1 LNDFTLANQES
12 LDELA
17 WAMEACQGQF
27 CLMLARCNY
36 GYLQQHLIQQLQDEC
51 IFDIRLIHLKPDDK
65 TLFSTVR
72 SQLGQEIPSA
82 LMVSGFAALDNV
94 DDMFAA
100 MNQVREEFR
109 KNFPFPFILW
119 MNDRVYIRLLRIAP
133 DFESWATTT
142 AFAIPTD
149 ELINSLQQ
157 AVTSLFTKAL
167 AVNSPQSLYKLTNV
181 LDLGCLTRSEFEV
194 ALKELSQR
202 ELELTPQFA
211 ADLAF
216 LRGIN
221 AGDSPEAL
229 DYFQKS
235 LEFWQQQT
243 YVGAGFTNTPSPQ
256 TDNLTKPAPFLTIDA
271 DFTDNPS
278 PQTDNLNQ
286 PTLIEKPGETINSQL
301 KVGLILFRI
310 GLYHYYAVD
319 RTKHREV
326 NWQPAKIPLQQCL
339 ELFEQENRPDLAA
352 KSITQ
357 LERVLQRMQSWDE
370 LEQVA
375 RKAVSLHQQYGSISK
390 LAQDYSFLAEVAL
403 QQQCWEESRQAA
415 QQAEDILAQLPE
427 QKRWFQG
434 LNLLF
439 LAQAERQLGNKH
451 DAIAHLVQARDL
463 GDRGHPLVSIR
474 ILAELRDLYFE
485 EKHYL
490 DAFATKQL
498 RRSIEQQYSICA
510 FIGAGRLQPHRQE
523 ASAKTDNQETV
534 APEIIASG
542 RQRDL
547 ERLLERI
554 GRNDCKLIVI
564 HGLSGV
570 GKSSLVNA
578 GLMPALK
585 HRVIGIQNNL
595 PILIRVYTNWVEE
608 LSKQLATDFV
618 TDELEEEKTAN
629 NPVGAGLDD
638 SVSRKPPTSK
648 QNPPDSSVGAGLGD
662 NVWRKPQTSKQNPP
676 DSSVG
681 AGLDDS
687 VWRKPQTSKQNPP
700 DSSVG
705 AGLDDNVSRKPQT
718 SKQNPP
724 SPSQDVDNNIS
735 RELSTSHPNP
745 PYAKILEQLRKNE
758 QHNIRTVLIFDQFEE
773 FFFVYPN
780 LAQRRPFWD
789 FLGECLNILSVKVIL
804 SLREDYLHYL
814 LECNRLNSMS
824 VISHDI
830 LGKNVLYGL
839 GNFSPADARSIIE
852 DLTTR
857 SRFYLEPALID
868 QLVKDLAGQTGEI
881 LPIELQIVGAQLQA
895 ENIKT
900 LADYREVGTKDELV
914 KHYVEAVI
922 EDCGV
927 ENRQAAELLLYLLT
941 DEKGTRPLKTRTE
954 LERDL
959 KEFVDDLTTDASKFD
974 LILRIFVESGL
985 VFLLPEIPADRY
997 QLVHDYLATFIRQQ
1011 QQLGLLVELAEAR
1024 EKQKLT
1030 EAQLRQALKE
1040 KETALHKEQEEGQ
1053 RAAIAEIEA
1062 LTSLSEARWL
1072 SHDQLG
1078 ALLASVKAGQKMK
1091 SIKVS
1096 SEIKIKTLGK
1106 LWQTV
1111 YSVKECNRFY
1121 GHSGAVNSVSFSPDG
1136 QIIASASSDGTMK
1149 LWRLDGTLMKT
1160 LQGHQREVNC
1170 VSFSPNSQMIASA
1183 SNGGTV
1189 KLWCLDGTLVSTFL
1203 DQGYGFISVS
1213 FSPDSQMIAAA
1224 SYDHTVKLLGL
1235 DGTLVQTLEG
1245 HNRGVSC
1252 VSFSPD
1258 GQMIASAS
1266 HDHTIKLW
1274 YLDGNL
1280 VQTIEGHN
1288 RGVSGVSFSPDG
1300 QIIASASEDGTA
1312 KLWRINGEL
1321 IRTFQKHGDKVYSVS
1336 FSPDGQTLASASQDG
1351 TVKLWGLGGKVVQ
1364 TFQGHNDRIRSVSF
1378 SPDGQRIASASNDG
1392 VVKLWYLKDT
1402 VVKTL
1407 RGHNDGINSVAFSP
1421 NGQIIA
1427 SASNDNTVKLWHL
1440 DGTVMQT
1447 FQEHSDWVNSVS
1459 FSPDG
1464 QIIASADD
1472 KGIVKLWHLDGT
1484 VVQTFQ
1490 EHRGGVSCVNFSPD
1504 GRLIASSSLYDL
1516 SVKLWH
1522 LDGSVVQTLQQHS
1535 NWVKSVSFSPDGQM
1549 IASACEQVIKL
1560 WRLDGSL
1567 VQSFLGHRGGV
1578 KSVSFSPDGQIIAS
1592 ADTDG
1597 KVKLWRLD
1605 GTVIHT
1611 LQGHSDWVNSVSFS
1625 PDGQMIASASS
1636 DGTVKLWCVDG
1647 QLVHTFQGHQD
1658 EVKSV
1663 SFSPDGQMVASASKD
1678 GTVKLWDLNLENSLV
1693 RGCNWL
1699 RDYLK
1704 TNPNVSESDRKLCEG
1719 IEKSGK

>member
-1 LNDFTLANQES
+1 MNDFTIANQES

-17 WAMEACQGQF
+17 WAIEACQGQF

-36 GYLQQHLIQQLQDEC
+36 EYLQQRLIQQLQEQC
-51 IFDIRLIHLKPDDK
+51 ALDIRVIHLKPGDR

-72 SQLGQEIPSA
+72 SQLGQEMPSA
-82 LMVSGFAALDNV
+82 LMVSGFAALNNV

-157 AVTSLFTKAL
+157 AVKSLFAKAL
-167 AVNSPQSLYKLTNV
+167 AVNSPQSLSQLTKN
-181 LDLGCLTRSEFEV
+181 LDLGYLTCSEFEL

-229 DYFQKS
+229 DYLQKS

-243 YVGAGFTNTPSPQ
+243 
-256 TDNLTKPAPFLTIDA
+256 DNA
-271 DFTDNPS
+271 
-278 PQTDNLNQ
+278 NQ
-286 PTLIEKPGETINSQL
+286 PTLIEKPAETITPKL
-301 KVGLILFRI
+301 KVGLVLFQI
-310 GLYHYYAVD
+310 GFYHYYAVD
-319 RTKHREV
+319 RKKADKA
-326 NWQPAKIPLQQCL
+326 NWQTAKIALQQSL
-339 ELFEQENRPDLAA
+339 DIFEQENRPDLVA
-352 KSITQ
+352 KFIIQ

-375 RKAVSLHQQYGSISK
+375 QKALLLHQQYGITSR

-403 QQQCWEESRQAA
+403 QQQRWEESRQAA

-427 QKRWFQG
+427 QNRWFQG

-451 DAIAHLVQARDL
+451 DAIAHLVQAREL
-463 GDRGHPLVSIR
+463 GDKGHPLVYIR

-485 EKHYL
+485 EKQYL
-490 DAFATKQL
+490 EAFATKQL

-523 ASAKTDNQETV
+523 TSAKTDHQETV

-608 LSKQLATDFV
+608 LSKQLATNLV

-629 NPVGAGLDD
+629 NPVGAGL
-638 SVSRKPPTSK
+638 
-648 QNPPDSSVGAGLGD
+648 GD
-662 NVWRKPQTSKQNPP
+662 NLSRKPQTSQH
-676 DSSVG
+676 
-681 AGLDDS
+681 
-687 VWRKPQTSKQNPP
+687 NPP

-718 SKQNPP
+718 SQQNPP

-735 RELSTSHPNP
+735 RELSTSPPNP

-789 FLGECLNILSVKVIL
+789 FLGDCLNILSVKVIL

-814 LECNRLNSMS
+814 LECNRLDSMS
-824 VISHDI
+824 VIGHDI

-900 LADYREVGTKDELV
+900 LADYREVGTKEELV

-927 ENRQAAELLLYLLT
+927 ENRQAAELVLYLLT
-941 DEKGTRPLKTRTE
+941 DEKGTRPLKTRAE

-959 KEFVDDLTTDASKFD
+959 KEFVDDVRADASKLD

-985 VFLLPEIPADRY
+985 VFLLPEIPAYRY
-997 QLVHDYLATFIRQQ
+997 QLDKF
-1011 QQLGLLVELAEAR
+1011 LLP
-1024 EKQKLT
+1024 
-1030 EAQLRQALKE
+1030 
-1040 KETALHKEQEEGQ
+1040 
-1053 RAAIAEIEA
+1053 EIPA
-1062 LTSLSEARWL
+1062 YR
-1072 SHDQLG
+1072 
-1078 ALLASVKAGQKMK
+1078 
-1091 SIKVS
+1091 
-1096 SEIKIKTLGK
+1096 
-1106 LWQTV
+1106 
-1111 YSVKECNRFY
+1111 Y
-1121 GHSGAVNSVSFSPDG
+1121 
-1136 QIIASASSDGTMK
+1136 
-1149 LWRLDGTLMKT
+1149 
-1160 LQGHQREVNC
+1160 
-1170 VSFSPNSQMIASA
+1170 
-1183 SNGGTV
+1183 
-1189 KLWCLDGTLVSTFL
+1189 
-1203 DQGYGFISVS
+1203 
-1213 FSPDSQMIAAA
+1213 
-1224 SYDHTVKLLGL
+1224 
-1235 DGTLVQTLEG
+1235 
-1245 HNRGVSC
+1245 
-1252 VSFSPD
+1252 
-1258 GQMIASAS
+1258 
-1266 HDHTIKLW
+1266 
-1274 YLDGNL
+1274 
-1280 VQTIEGHN
+1280 
-1288 RGVSGVSFSPDG
+1288 
-1300 QIIASASEDGTA
+1300 
-1312 KLWRINGEL
+1312 
-1321 IRTFQKHGDKVYSVS
+1321 
-1336 FSPDGQTLASASQDG
+1336 
-1351 TVKLWGLGGKVVQ
+1351 
-1364 TFQGHNDRIRSVSF
+1364 
-1378 SPDGQRIASASNDG
+1378 
-1392 VVKLWYLKDT
+1392 
-1402 VVKTL
+1402 
-1407 RGHNDGINSVAFSP
+1407 
-1421 NGQIIA
+1421 
-1427 SASNDNTVKLWHL
+1427 
-1440 DGTVMQT
+1440 
-1447 FQEHSDWVNSVS
+1447 
-1459 FSPDG
+1459 
-1464 QIIASADD
+1464 
-1472 KGIVKLWHLDGT
+1472 
-1484 VVQTFQ
+1484 
-1490 EHRGGVSCVNFSPD
+1490 
-1504 GRLIASSSLYDL
+1504 
-1516 SVKLWH
+1516 
-1522 LDGSVVQTLQQHS
+1522 
-1535 NWVKSVSFSPDGQM
+1535 
-1549 IASACEQVIKL
+1549 
-1560 WRLDGSL
+1560 
-1567 VQSFLGHRGGV
+1567 
-1578 KSVSFSPDGQIIAS
+1578 
-1592 ADTDG
+1592 
-1597 KVKLWRLD
+1597 
-1605 GTVIHT
+1605 
-1611 LQGHSDWVNSVSFS
+1611 
-1625 PDGQMIASASS
+1625 
-1636 DGTVKLWCVDG
+1636 
-1647 QLVHTFQGHQD
+1647 
-1658 EVKSV
+1658 
-1663 SFSPDGQMVASASKD
+1663 
-1678 GTVKLWDLNLENSLV
+1678 
-1693 RGCNWL
+1693 
-1699 RDYLK
+1699 
-1704 TNPNVSESDRKLCEG
+1704 
-1719 IEKSGK
+1719 

>member
-36 GYLQQHLIQQLQDEC
+36 GYLQQRLIQQLQDEC
-51 IFDIRLIHLKPDDK
+51 TFDIRLIHLKPDDK

-119 MNDRVYIRLLRIAP
+119 MNDRVYIRLLRVAP

-149 ELINSLQQ
+149 ELVNALQQ

-167 AVNSPQSLYKLTNV
+167 AVNSPQSLYKLANV

-229 DYFQKS
+229 DYLQKS

-243 YVGAGFTNTPSPQ
+243 HVGAG
-256 TDNLTKPAPFLTIDA
+256 
-271 DFTDNPS
+271 FTDNPS

-286 PTLIEKPGETINSQL
+286 PTLIEEPGETINPQL
-301 KVGLILFRI
+301 KVGLVLFHI

-319 RTKHREV
+319 RTKHGEP
-326 NWQPAKIPLQQCL
+326 NWQPAKIALQQTL
-339 ELFEQENRPDLAA
+339 DIFEQENRPDLVA

-375 RKAVSLHQQYGSISK
+375 QKALSLHQRYSSTSR

-403 QQQCWEESRQAA
+403 QQQRWEDSRKAA

-427 QKRWFQG
+427 QNRWFQG

-439 LAQAERQLGNKH
+439 LAQAERQLGNKQ

-463 GDRGHPLVSIR
+463 GDRGHPLVYIR
-474 ILAELRDLYFE
+474 ILVELRDLYFE

-490 DAFATKQL
+490 AAFATKQL

-578 GLMPALK
+578 GLIPALK

-595 PILIRVYTNWVEE
+595 PLLIRVYTNWVEE
-608 LSKQLATDFV
+608 LNKQLVTDFV
-618 TDELEEEKTAN
+618 TDELEEEKTTN
-629 NPVGAGLDD
+629 NPIGAGLDD
-638 SVSRKPPTSK
+638 SVSRKPQISK

-662 NVWRKPQTSKQNPP
+662 N
-676 DSSVG
+676 
-681 AGLDDS
+681 L
-687 VWRKPQTSKQNPP
+687 
-700 DSSVG
+700 
-705 AGLDDNVSRKPQT
+705 SRKPQT

-724 SPSQDVDNNIS
+724 SPSQDVDNNFS
-735 RELSTSHPNP
+735 RKTPTSPQTP

-789 FLGECLNILSVKVIL
+789 FLGDCLNILSVKVIL

-814 LECNRLNSMS
+814 LECNRLDSMS
-824 VISHDI
+824 VIGHDI

-868 QLVKDLAGQTGEI
+868 ELVKDLAGQTGEI

-900 LADYREVGTKDELV
+900 LADYREVGTKEELV

-922 EDCGV
+922 EDCGI
-927 ENRQAAELLLYLLT
+927 ENRQAAELALYLLT
-941 DEKGTRPLKTRTE
+941 DEKGTRPLKTRAE

-959 KEFVDDLTTDASKFD
+959 KELVDELTANASKLD
-974 LILRIFVESGL
+974 LALKIFVESGL

-997 QLVHDYLATFIRQQ
+997 QLVHDYLAAFIRQQ

-1040 KETALHKEQEEGQ
+1040 KETALHKEQEERQ
-1053 RAAIAEIEA
+1053 RAKLAEYEA
-1062 LTSLSEARWL
+1062 LNSLSQLLWS

-1078 ALLASVKAGQKMK
+1078 TLLALVKAGKKLQG
-1091 SIKVS
+1091 IADLVS
-1096 SEIKIKTLGK
+1096 SEKQALTLSR
-1106 LWQTV
+1106 LYQTIQQMQEYNRLEGHNGLV
-1111 YSVKECNRFY
+1111 YSVN
-1121 GHSGAVNSVSFSPDG
+1121 FSPDG
-1136 QIIASASSDGTMK
+1136 QMIVSAS
-1149 LWRLDGTLMKT
+1149 LD
-1160 LQGHQREVNC
+1160 
-1170 VSFSPNSQMIASA
+1170 
-1183 SNGGTV
+1183 GTV
-1189 KLWCLDGTLVSTFL
+1189 KLWRV
-1203 DQGYGFISVS
+1203 
-1213 FSPDSQMIAAA
+1213 
-1224 SYDHTVKLLGL
+1224 
-1235 DGTLVQTLEG
+1235 DGTLVQTFPAHPSGVKSVIFSPNGQMIASAGSNDPSIKLWKTDGTLKQKFPG
-1245 HNRGVSC
+1245 HQKGVQTI
-1252 VSFSPD
+1252 SFSPD
-1258 GQMIASAS
+1258 GQMIVSGGGDGTLKLWKIDGTLEQTFQGHSNVVTSVSFSPDGRIIASAS
-1266 HDHTIKLW
+1266 LDKTVKLW
-1274 YLDGNL
+1274 SIDGSL
-1280 VQTIEGHN
+1280 VGNCPNNSEPSPRLESTN
-1288 RGVSGVSFSPDG
+1288 STDNSYRRLVFSVSFSPDG
-1300 QIIASASEDGTA
+1300 QIIASASEDYTI
-1312 KLWRINGEL
+1312 KLWRIDGTLLQTLKGHSGGVNS
-1321 IRTFQKHGDKVYSVS
+1321 IS
-1336 FSPDGQTLASASQDG
+1336 FSPDGQVITSASRDY
-1351 TVKLWGLGGKVVQ
+1351 TVKLW
-1364 TFQGHNDRIRSVSF
+1364 
-1378 SPDGQRIASASNDG
+1378 
-1392 VVKLWYLKDT
+1392 
-1402 VVKTL
+1402 TL
-1407 RGHNDGINSVAFSP
+1407 
-1421 NGQIIA
+1421 NG
-1427 SASNDNTVKLWHL
+1427 
-1440 DGTVMQT
+1440 
-1447 FQEHSDWVNSVS
+1447 
-1459 FSPDG
+1459 
-1464 QIIASADD
+1464 
-1472 KGIVKLWHLDGT
+1472 
-1484 VVQTFQ
+1484 
-1490 EHRGGVSCVNFSPD
+1490 
-1504 GRLIASSSLYDL
+1504 
-1516 SVKLWH
+1516 
-1522 LDGSVVQTLQQHS
+1522 TLLHT
-1535 NWVKSVSFSPDGQM
+1535 M
-1549 IASACEQVIKL
+1549 E
-1560 WRLDGSL
+1560 
-1567 VQSFLGHRGGV
+1567 GHRSG
-1578 KSVSFSPDGQIIAS
+1578 
-1592 ADTDG
+1592 
-1597 KVKLWRLD
+1597 
-1605 GTVIHT
+1605 
-1611 LQGHSDWVNSVSFS
+1611 VNSVSFS
-1625 PDGQMIASASS
+1625 PDGQMIASASC
-1636 DGTVKLWCVDG
+1636 DNTVKLWRIDGFLERTFHGHNSSVFCVSFSPDG
-1647 QLVHTFQGHQD
+1647 QLIASASYDCTVKLWRLDGSLERTFTRQN
-1658 EVKSV
+1658 ESVYSV
-1663 SFSPDGQMVASASKD
+1663 SFSPDGQMIISASFD
-1678 GTVKLWDLNLENSLV
+1678 GTVKLWRIDGTLIQTFQGHSGGVASASFSPDGEMIASASHDHTVKLWKLESLENLLV

-1719 IEKSGK
+1719 IEKSR

>member
-36 GYLQQHLIQQLQDEC
+36 GYLQQRLIQQLQDEC
-51 IFDIRLIHLKPDDK
+51 TFGIRLIHLKPDDK

-157 AVTSLFTKAL
+157 AVKSLFAKAL
-167 AVNSPQSLYKLTNV
+167 AVNSPQSLYKLANI

-202 ELELTPQFA
+202 ELDLTPQFE

-216 LRGIN
+216 LRGLN

-243 YVGAGFTNTPSPQ
+243 DVGAGFTDNPSPQ
-256 TDNLTKPAPFLTIDA
+256 TDNLTKPAPFPTIDA

-286 PTLIEKPGETINSQL
+286 PTLIEEPGETINPQL
-301 KVGLILFRI
+301 KVGLVLFHI

-326 NWQPAKIPLQQCL
+326 NWQPAKIALQQCL
-339 ELFEQENRPDLAA
+339 EIFKQENRPDLVA

-370 LEQVA
+370 LEEIAQ
-375 RKAVSLHQQYGSISK
+375 KAVSLHQRYGITNK

-403 QQQCWEESRQAA
+403 QKQRWEESRQAA
-415 QQAEDILAQLPE
+415 QQAEDILAQLLE
-427 QKRWFQG
+427 QKRWVQG

-463 GDRGHPLVSIR
+463 GDRGHPLVYIR

-578 GLMPALK
+578 GLRPALK

-595 PILIRVYTNWVEE
+595 PLLIRVYTNWVEE
-608 LSKQLATDFV
+608 LNKQLATDFV
-618 TDELEEEKTAN
+618 RDELEEEKTAN

-638 SVSRKPPTSK
+638 NISIKPPTFQ
-648 QNPPDSSVGAGLGD
+648 QNPPDSSVGSGLGD
-662 NVWRKPQTSKQNPP
+662 N
-676 DSSVG
+676 
-681 AGLDDS
+681 L
-687 VWRKPQTSKQNPP
+687 
-700 DSSVG
+700 
-705 AGLDDNVSRKPQT
+705 SRKPQT
-718 SKQNPP
+718 SQQNPP
-724 SPSQDVDNNIS
+724 SPSQDVDNNLSRKPPIS
-735 RELSTSHPNP
+735 PQNP
-745 PYAKILEQLRKNE
+745 PYAKILEQLRQNE

-789 FLGECLNILSVKVIL
+789 FLGDCLNVLSVKVIL

-814 LECNRLNSMS
+814 LECNRLDSMS
-824 VISHDI
+824 VIGHDI

-895 ENIKT
+895 ENIKI

-927 ENRQAAELLLYLLT
+927 ENRQAAELVLYLLT
-941 DEKGTRPLKTRTE
+941 DEKGTRPLKTRAE

-959 KEFVDDLTTDASKFD
+959 KEFVDDLTTDASKLD
-974 LILRIFVESGL
+974 LVLRIFVESGL
-985 VFLLPEIPADRY
+985 VFLLPELPAARY
-997 QLVHDYLATFIRQQ
+997 QLVHDYLAVFIRQQ
-1011 QQLGLLVELAEAR
+1011 QQLGLLVELAEVR

-1040 KETALHKEQEEGQ
+1040 KEAALHKEQEERQ
-1053 RAAIAEIEA
+1053 RAKLAEYEA
-1062 LTSLSEARWL
+1062 LNSLSQLLWS

-1078 ALLASVKAGQKMK
+1078 TLLALVKAGKKLQE
-1091 SIKVS
+1091 IADLVL
-1096 SEIKIKTLGK
+1096 SEKQALTLSR
-1106 LWQTV
+1106 LYQTIQQMQEYNRLEGHNGLV
-1111 YSVKECNRFY
+1111 YSVNFSPDGQMIVSASLDGTVKLWRVGGTLVQTFPAHPSGVKSVIFSPNGQMIASAGSNDPSIKLWKTDGTLKQKFSGHQKGVQTISFSPDGQMIVSGGGDGTLKLWKIDGTLEQTFQ
-1121 GHSGAVNSVSFSPDG
+1121 GHSNVVTSVSFSPDG
-1136 QIIASASSDGTMK
+1136 
-1149 LWRLDGTLMKT
+1149 R
-1160 LQGHQREVNC
+1160 
-1170 VSFSPNSQMIASA
+1170 MIASA
-1183 SNGGTV
+1183 SLDKTV
-1189 KLWCLDGTLVSTFL
+1189 KLWSINGSLVGTCPNNSEPSTRLESTNSTENSYRRLV
-1203 DQGYGFISVS
+1203 
-1213 FSPDSQMIAAA
+1213 FS
-1224 SYDHTVKLLGL
+1224 
-1235 DGTLVQTLEG
+1235 
-1245 HNRGVSC
+1245 

-1258 GQMIASAS
+1258 GQMIASAENS
-1266 HDHTIKLW
+1266 GTVKIWSLDGSLIKKCRGHKNSVRSTSFSPDGQMIASASEDGTVKLW
-1274 YLDGNL
+1274 NL
-1280 VQTIEGHN
+1280 NAMELQTFQGDSSELYS
-1288 RGVSGVSFSPDG
+1288 VSFSPDEQMIASADNHAVKMWRISRNTLVKTFQEHTGRVTSVSFSPDG
-1300 QIIASASEDGTA
+1300 QIIASASEDGT
-1312 KLWRINGEL
+1312 
-1321 IRTFQKHGDKVYSVS
+1321 
-1336 FSPDGQTLASASQDG
+1336 
-1351 TVKLWGLGGKVVQ
+1351 VKLINLSDTLVQ
-1364 TFQGHNDRIRSVSF
+1364 TYPTHSS
-1378 SPDGQRIASASNDG
+1378 G
-1392 VVKLWYLKDT
+1392 VT
-1402 VVKTL
+1402 
-1407 RGHNDGINSVAFSP
+1407 N
-1421 NGQIIA
+1421 
-1427 SASNDNTVKLWHL
+1427 
-1440 DGTVMQT
+1440 
-1447 FQEHSDWVNSVS
+1447 VS

-1464 QIIASADD
+1464 QIIASASEDSTM
-1472 KGIVKLWHLDGT
+1472 KLWRIDGT
-1484 VVQTFQ
+1484 LLHTM
-1490 EHRGGVSCVNFSPD
+1490 EGHRSGVN
-1504 GRLIASSSLYDL
+1504 
-1516 SVKLWH
+1516 
-1522 LDGSVVQTLQQHS
+1522 
-1535 NWVKSVSFSPDGQM
+1535 SVSFSPDGQM
-1549 IASACEQVIKL
+1549 ITSASRDYTMKL
-1560 WRLDGSL
+1560 WRIDGTL
-1567 VQSFLGHRGGV
+1567 LHTMKGHRSG
-1578 KSVSFSPDGQIIAS
+1578 
-1592 ADTDG
+1592 
-1597 KVKLWRLD
+1597 
-1605 GTVIHT
+1605 
-1611 LQGHSDWVNSVSFS
+1611 VNSVSFS
-1625 PDGQMIASASS
+1625 PDGQMIASASG
-1636 DGTVKLWCVDG
+1636 DNTVKLWRIDGFLERTFHGHNSSVFCVSFSPDG
-1647 QLVHTFQGHQD
+1647 QLIASASYDCTVKLWRLDGSLERTFTRQN
-1658 EVKSV
+1658 ESVYSV
-1663 SFSPDGQMVASASKD
+1663 SFSPDGQMIISASFD
-1678 GTVKLWDLNLENSLV
+1678 GTVKLWRIDGTLIQTFQGHSGGVASASFSPDGEMIASASHDHTVKLWKLESLDNLIV